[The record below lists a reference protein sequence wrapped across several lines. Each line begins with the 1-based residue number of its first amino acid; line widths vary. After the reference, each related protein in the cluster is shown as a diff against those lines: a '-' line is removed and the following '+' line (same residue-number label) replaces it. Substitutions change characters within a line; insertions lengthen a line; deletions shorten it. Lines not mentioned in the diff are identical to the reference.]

1 MVDRSGFC
9 AANFNGIL
17 EFLFFFVGLA
27 GQEALLAGI
36 LLIEVSVW
44 FLLVFRFNWVF

>member
-17 EFLFFFVGLA
+17 EFFFVGLA
-27 GQEALLAGI
+27 GQESLLAGI